1 MTDTIQAITM
11 PKWGMTMT
19 EGRLAA
25 WLVHE
30 GQDISVGQEFM
41 EVETEKITNVV
52 ESLVSG
58 RIRKIIVP
66 EGATAP
72 VGALL
77 AVVAEPNVPES
88 EIETFVTSYAD
99 RAGTAGQADE
109 GQAVARMLECGPHN
123 LSILSIGDGDGLPAV
138 LVHGFGG
145 DGGTWLF
152 TQDALA
158 QERSVHII
166 DLPAHGASPPSLSSG
181 SMEELTSA
189 LVAALEA
196 LNLEKAHLIGH
207 SLGGAVALSVARTA
221 PERVGSL
228 SLIAPAGISAEIS
241 SEYVDGFLSADRR
254 KPMKEVLAK
263 LFASSDAMSAEMVEN
278 VLRFKRLDGVPDA
291 LAAIARNL
299 AVGGR
304 QVVDLRAILETIDV
318 PVLVIWGEQDAIIP
332 ASQAADLPSGVKVEL
347 IANAGHMPMME
358 ASSAVNR
365 LLAAH
370 LSSADAG
377 K

>member
-1 MTDTIQAITM
+1 MTDAIQAITM

-25 WLVHE
+25 WLVQE

-58 RIRKIIVP
+58 RIRKIVVP

-77 AVVAEPNVPES
+77 AVVAEPSVPES
-88 EIETFVTSYAD
+88 EIETFATSYAD
-99 RAGTAGQADE
+99 RAGTAEQAEE
-109 GQAVARMLECGPHN
+109 GQAVARMLGCGPHN
-123 LSILSIGDGDGLPAV
+123 LSILSIGDGAGLPAV

-158 QERSVHII
+158 QKRRVHII

-189 LVAALEA
+189 LVAALDA

-207 SLGGAVALSVARTA
+207 SLGGAVALSVARSA

-228 SLIAPAGISAEIS
+228 SLIAPAGIGAEIS

-254 KPMKEVLAK
+254 KPMKEILAK
-263 LFASSDAMSAEMVEN
+263 LFASSGAMSAEMVEN
-278 VLRFKRLDGVPDA
+278 VLRFKRLDGVPEA

-304 QVVDLRAILETIDV
+304 QVVDLRGALEAIDV

-332 ASQAADLPSGVKVEL
+332 ASQAKGLPSDVKVEL

-377 K
+377 I